1 MYSVLIA
8 PISSTNSIPSK
19 LFNSVAI
26 CFSDACDT
34 VLSVN
39 TLSKFS
45 FKKFNIS
52 LLPEPVFPITIHVVF
67 VIMQYVVY
75 NANDLKG

>member
-1 MYSVLIA
+1 MYSVFIA

-26 CFSDACDT
+26 CFKLACDT
-34 VLSVN
+34 VFNVN

-52 LLPEPVFPITIHVVF
+52 LLPLPVLPIMMHVVF
-67 VIMQYVVY
+67 VIAQ
-75 NANDLKG
+75 

>member
-1 MYSVLIA
+1 MYSVFIA
-8 PISSTNSIPSK
+8 PISSTKRIPSK
-19 LFNSVAI
+19 LFNSLPI

-39 TLSKFS
+39 TLSKFN

-52 LLPEPVFPITIHVVF
+52 DLPLPVLPIIIHVVF
-67 VIMQYVVY
+67 VIAQ
-75 NANDLKG
+75 

>member
-1 MYSVLIA
+1 M
-8 PISSTNSIPSK
+8 PSK
-19 LFNSVAI
+19 LFNSLPI
-26 CFSDACDT
+26 CFNDACDT
-34 VLSVN
+34 VFNVN

-52 LLPEPVFPITIHVVF
+52 DFPDPVFPITIHVVL
-67 VIMQYVVY
+67 VIAQYVVY

>member
-26 CFSDACDT
+26 CFNDACDT
-34 VLSVN
+34 VFNVN
-39 TLSKFS
+39 TLSKFC

-52 LLPEPVFPITIHVVF
+52 LFPLPVLPITIHVVL
-67 VIMQYVVY
+67 VIVQYVVY

>member
-1 MYSVLIA
+1 MYSVFIA

-26 CFSDACDT
+26 CFNDACDT
-34 VLSVN
+34 VFNVN

-45 FKKFNIS
+45 FRKFNIS
-52 LLPEPVFPITIHVVF
+52 LLPLPVFPIITHVVF
-67 VIMQYVVY
+67 VIAQ
-75 NANDLKG
+75 

>member
-1 MYSVLIA
+1 MYSVFIA

-52 LLPEPVFPITIHVVF
+52 DFPDPVFPITIHVVF
-67 VIMQYVVY
+67 VITQKDEY
-75 NANDLKG
+75 NAKE